1 LLSDSITFGEFLC
14 QAELICQTNKAIPE
28 LITSLLREKSIK
40 YLNGKDFIKQEIAPT
55 ISEALV
61 KLVNH
66 QRTSKTLRQ
75 ELPRILS
82 LLVLSLETQGK
93 LQREQIETVK
103 GLLLV
108 LRQ

>member
-1 LLSDSITFGEFLC
+1 MLSDSITFGEFLC
-14 QAELICQTNKAIPE
+14 QAELICNVDQAIPE
-28 LITSLLREKSIK
+28 LIASLLREKSVK
-40 YLNGKDFIKQEIAPT
+40 YLNGKDFVKLEIAPT

-66 QRTSKTLRQ
+66 QRGSKTLKA

-103 GLLLV
+103 GLLVV